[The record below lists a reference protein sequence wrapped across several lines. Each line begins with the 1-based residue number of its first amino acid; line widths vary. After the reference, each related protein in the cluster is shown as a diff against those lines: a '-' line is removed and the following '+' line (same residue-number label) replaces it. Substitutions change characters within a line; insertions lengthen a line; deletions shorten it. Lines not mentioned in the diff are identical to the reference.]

1 MRSDFAPPGER
12 LSSPLRLGQ
21 APQWLD
27 SSRDP
32 VDWWNNDVQLKVHH
46 HVDFFKPYFDTVF
59 SSFAIESQLGN
70 LRDVN
75 DLLCAYLPGSIAFLA
90 HDVI

>member
-1 MRSDFAPPGER
+1 MFFRFGPAGMTDYMRSDFAPPGER
-12 LSSPLRLGQ
+12 LSSRLRLGQ

-32 VDWWNNDVQLKVHH
+32 DDWWDENVQLKVHH
-46 HVDFFKPYFDTVF
+46 HVDFFRPYFETVF
-59 SSFAIESQLGN
+59 SSFAIEAQLGN

-75 DLLCAYLPGSIAFLA
+75 DLL
-90 HDVI
+90 